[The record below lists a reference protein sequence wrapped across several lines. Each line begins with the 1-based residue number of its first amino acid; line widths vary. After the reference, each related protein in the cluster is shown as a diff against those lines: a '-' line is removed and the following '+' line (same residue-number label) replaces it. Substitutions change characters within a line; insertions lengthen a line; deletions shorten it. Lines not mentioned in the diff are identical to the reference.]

1 MRMTQLSPDHQTTE
15 IKPSK
20 PNKEQLQN
28 ELNFHLAGK
37 MLMRLYE
44 EELISHEELNQISK
58 LNRQK
63 FNPLLGPLMC
73 DKP

>member
-1 MRMTQLSPDHQTTE
+1 MRMTQLSPNHQTTE
-15 IKPSK
+15 IKPSR

-28 ELNFHLAGK
+28 ELNFHLAEK
-37 MLMRLYE
+37 MLMKLYE
-44 EELISHEELNQISK
+44 EELISREEFDQISK

-63 FNPLLGPLMC
+63 FNLLLGPLMC

>member
-1 MRMTQLSPDHQTTE
+1 MRLTQILSDHQAPKN
-15 IKPSK
+15 KPSK
-20 PNKEQLQN
+20 LTDEQLQN
-28 ELNFHLAGK
+28 ELNFHLAEK
-37 MLMRLYE
+37 MLVKLRE
-44 EELISHEELNQISK
+44 KELISHEELNQISK

>member
-63 FNPLLGPLMC
+63 FNPY
-73 DKP
+73 

>member
-1 MRMTQLSPDHQTTE
+1 MRMTQLSTDHHTTE

-28 ELNFHLAGK
+28 ELNFHLVEK
-37 MLMRLYE
+37 VLVKLRE
-44 EELISHEELNQISK
+44 KELISHEELNQISK

-63 FNPLLGPLMC
+63 YNPLLGPLMC